1 MKHSVATLMDE
12 IRNTLELLE
21 SSLPKH
27 IDGFALC
34 PESKLPSKVLR
45 YQECLIWRV
54 VELGRAALHEFEENR
69 FVAGIVLAR
78 AVVETSAALWYLR
91 SKVDDAIKSDQVGD
105 IDTYLVKLN
114 VGIATAPPKIE
125 DGEFPRP
132 VRISKF
138 LEEVE
143 KVIEG
148 FSKHYGV
155 LSEFAHPNWAGTV
168 SLYSKYHQEDLTVTF
183 GSYIRG
189 GDRAKTLGVNSLR
202 GAVGLFEVTYNNLTA
217 STPAFV
223 ELCQRHSKEK
233 SEKSE
238 QQTIGDAEIL

>member
-1 MKHSVATLMDE
+1 MKRSISTLMGE
-12 IRNTLELLE
+12 IRNALE
-21 SSLPKH
+21 SFESNLPKH

-34 PESKLPSKVLR
+34 PESKLPMKVLR

-54 VELGRAALHEFEENR
+54 AELGRAALHEFEEDR
-69 FVAGIVLAR
+69 FVAGIVLTR

-91 SKVDDAIKSDQVGD
+91 SKVDDAVKSDQVGD

-114 VGIATAPPKIE
+114 VGIATAPPTVE

-148 FSKHYGV
+148 FSQHYGV
-155 LSEFAHPNWAGTV
+155 LSEFAHPNWAGTA
-168 SLYSKYHQEDLTVTF
+168 SLYSKAHQEDLTITLGKYV
-183 GSYIRG
+183 RG
-189 GDRAKTLGVNSLR
+189 GDRAKALGVNGLR
-202 GAVGLFEVTYNNLTA
+202 GAVGLFEATYKNLINKM
-217 STPAFV
+217 PAFV
-223 ELCQRHSKEK
+223 ELCQRHSK
-233 SEKSE
+233 
-238 QQTIGDAEIL
+238 QTPSG